1 MPAGRRAGASIT
13 RDAILEAAR
22 DAFARD
28 GFDGTSIR
36 AVARAAGVDP
46 ALVHHFFSSKEDL
59 FLAAVAVP
67 VNPEA
72 LLAPLLAGGRENLGE
87 GLARLFLGLWEYD
100 PLRLQLVA
108 MLRSSLASEAGGA
121 LLREFVSRQLAGR
134 LAQALDLPQARL
146 RATLAGS
153 QLVGLAMVRY
163 IVGVEPL
170 ASASVETVVSAI
182 APTLQRYLT
191 GPIESL

>member
-1 MPAGRRAGASIT
+1 MPAGRRAGISIT

-22 DAFARD
+22 GAFARD
-28 GFDGTSIR
+28 GFDGTSVR

-67 VNPEA
+67 VNPDA

-108 MLRSSLASEAGGA
+108 MLRSSLTGEAAGA

-163 IVGVEPL
+163 IVRVEPL

-191 GPIESL
+191 GPIEGV